1 MGARV
6 TLPVGLL
13 IAAAALIAYDRQKI
27 DPEAYALD
35 PATVLSNEAW
45 NNVPFT
51 APYIAGIRAMIDAQ
65 REHPPTGE
73 PPCRPA
79 FILWLGNSQLHFIN
93 QFRKGQHLAPYWLR
107 RSLPCP
113 DSTVPLGVSL
123 PAANLEEHYVLAQYV
138 ERRLPISAIVL
149 ALSFNDLRE
158 DGLRD
163 GFS

>member
-73 PPCRPA
+73 PPMFPGLSEAEAERIVEA
-79 FILWLGNSQLHFIN
+79 VEEL
-93 QFRKGQHLAPYWLR
+93 QFRA
-107 RSLPCP
+107 
-113 DSTVPLGVSL
+113 
-123 PAANLEEHYVLAQYV
+123 
-138 ERRLPISAIVL
+138 
-149 ALSFNDLRE
+149 
-158 DGLRD
+158 
-163 GFS
+163 